1 MDKLIKIVL
10 ITLVGISLSACVSQ
24 NYEDDTPV
32 VENSATQN
40 EIAMTRIS
48 LGLGYLKMGNTQQAK
63 LNLEKAKRAAPKL
76 IQVHS
81 AFAHYYETVGEP
93 ELAKKSYKEA
103 LTIQSDDADTLNNYG
118 VFLCR
123 QEQYDEAEIQINK
136 AIAVPSYILVAKSYE
151 NLALCQLK
159 AMRFAKAESY
169 FEKAILHSPSSA
181 TILLHMVQLQYAK
194 RSYKTAELYLGRY
207 EKATRRFSSHAL
219 ALAFKVY
226 QKQYKRSTAKN
237 YASMLVSMF
246 PNSYEAKQ
254 YILNGLHNIE
264 ADELALSYKTAQL
277 GKNAESKTAKKR
289 VVLLSPNSKSVT
301 KDSSSNK
308 TGLVKNAVKEQSKPI
323 AKPNPDAVKVDKQS
337 QSIVA
342 KSTKNKQTKKS
353 DNKSKLKNTVSMT
366 VPVHVVKKGDS
377 LFSISKKY
385 NIYMKTLLKWNN
397 LKKSHLLHIGDVI
410 QLADPRK
417 ASKS

>member
-159 AMRFAKAESY
+159 AMRFVKAESY

-194 RSYKTAELYLGRY
+194 RSYKTAALYLGRY
-207 EKATRRFSSHAL
+207 EKATRRFSAHAL

-264 ADELALSYKTAQL
+264 ADELAISYKMSQL
-277 GKNAESKTAKKR
+277 GKNTESKTAKKR
-289 VVLLSPNSKSVT
+289 VVLLSPTSKNAT
-301 KDSSSNK
+301 KNNSSNK
-308 TGLVKNAVKEQSKPI
+308 TVVAKNAVEAQSKP
-323 AKPNPDAVKVDKQS
+323 KLNSSAVIVDKSS
-337 QSIVA
+337 QPTVA
-342 KSTKNKQTKKS
+342 KATTSKQTKKS
-353 DNKSKLKNTVSMT
+353 DNTSKLKNTVSMT

-385 NIYMKTLLKWNN
+385 NIYMKTLLRWNN